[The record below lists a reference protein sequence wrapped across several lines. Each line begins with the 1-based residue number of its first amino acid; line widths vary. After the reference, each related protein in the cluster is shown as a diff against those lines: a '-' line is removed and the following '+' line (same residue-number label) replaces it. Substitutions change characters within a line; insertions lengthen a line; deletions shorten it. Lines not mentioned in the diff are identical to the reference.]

1 MVRNNNI
8 ARFCKPYA
16 KGQRMKTDRQQLER
30 YLKVASELQ
39 PIIWFNELDWEL
51 REYVLEARLA
61 IFDMVHKIKHL
72 QDIEDMLR
80 AELNRFDNLSE

>member
-1 MVRNNNI
+1 
-8 ARFCKPYA
+8 
-16 KGQRMKTDRQQLER
+16 MKTDRQQLER